1 VRFVFVLCCNNHP
14 RLKGRMER
22 RPTVDALESR
32 GVAVTDDTAQ
42 RKRRGTV
49 EVREALEASGIR
61 GDKAEGVKVGAE
73 VPE

>member
-1 VRFVFVLCCNNHP
+1 
-14 RLKGRMER
+14 MER